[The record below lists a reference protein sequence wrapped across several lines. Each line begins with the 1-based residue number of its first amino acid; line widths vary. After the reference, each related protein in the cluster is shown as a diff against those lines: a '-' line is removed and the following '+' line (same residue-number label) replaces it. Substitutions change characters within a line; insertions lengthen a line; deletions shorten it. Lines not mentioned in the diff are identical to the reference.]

1 MKHLYR
7 LRMTAFNYHLIGLI
21 ESVFVCTFIQ
31 NLDLLEKGCSNM
43 KKQIQNAQHFG
54 VPVVVAVNAFK

>member
-1 MKHLYR
+1 M
-7 LRMTAFNYHLIGLI
+7 
-21 ESVFVCTFIQ
+21 CTYIQ